1 MVEHVCPWW
10 LGFLIDNP
18 MRRLIHNPEK
28 ILRAYIKPGMT
39 VMDVGCGMGLFS
51 IAMAKLVGNDGQ
63 VVAVDLQK
71 KMLDHME
78 RRAKKAGVLD
88 QIQGHRCEADD
99 LKINIEADFVLAF
112 TVVHEIPDTQRLLSQ
127 IYTCLKPGKR
137 FLIAEP
143 RIHVPARTYQKML
156 DIAADVGFRQ
166 TEQPKVRWCRAVVLE
181 KA

>member
-1 MVEHVCPWW
+1 M
-10 LGFLIDNP
+10 
-18 MRRLIHNPEK
+18 HNPEN
-28 ILRAYIKPGMT
+28 IIQPYVKPGMK

-51 IAMAKLVGNDGQ
+51 IAMARLVGMDGQ
-63 VVAVDLQK
+63 VVAVDLQQ

-88 QIQGHRCEADD
+88 QIQSHRCEADN
-99 LKINIEADFVLAF
+99 LNINIEADFALAF

-143 RIHVPARTYQKML
+143 RIHVPAKTYQKML
-156 DIAADVGFRQ
+156 GIATDVGFRQ
-166 TEQPKVRWCRAVVLE
+166 SEQPHVRWCACRGVGEGIWVNQPH
-181 KA
+181 KAF